1 MNSFGQVPPIS
12 SRIVVGVSPGPPASI
27 SEGTFN
33 TWIEA
38 DGVYYTVGN
47 GAVDF
52 LKIDKPMEDSSS
64 NKFLKKDKKIHL
76 QRSKYFLGS
85 CSMPHCPPS
94 CLDVI
99 RPSFMNASTLH
110 KLSTPYIGTE
120 HVPVSGPLEI
130 LLILFMES

>member
-33 TWIEA
+33 TRIEA

-85 CSMPHCPPS
+85 
-94 CLDVI
+94 
-99 RPSFMNASTLH
+99 FN
-110 KLSTPYIGTE
+110 
-120 HVPVSGPLEI
+120 
-130 LLILFMES
+130 